1 MNTGELLL
9 AILAYAVAF
18 YSHTYTCFYRL
29 LLQLLPI
36 NITVP
41 IHSMNAGIRGF
52 LDAAPTLR
60 NLILD
65 SVKNTKLN
73 VCFICLTFRFPNQPI
88 PPVPKCLEPVNYKMG
103 VSF

>member
-1 MNTGELLL
+1 MNIGELLL

-18 YSHTYTCFYRL
+18 YSHTNTSFYRL

-41 IHSMNAGIRGF
+41 IHLMNAGIRGF

-73 VCFICLTFRFPNQPI
+73 VCFYLFNLSFP
-88 PPVPKCLEPVNYKMG
+88 
-103 VSF
+103 